1 MSLNRFLSVVL
12 FTMVLWVVP
21 ARGQEFTDQGMFSGS
36 GLTILPTATIA
47 PPSEFRLQYA
57 RLGITER
64 SRSGMNIISLSTGF
78 SSSVEGYSRFIGE
91 QAGSSVT
98 QETYGFGLKVRAPF
112 DVPLFRRVAV
122 WVDRTISDRN
132 DPAALYPTDAL
143 RYGAIATLDS
153 NGIRPTL
160 VLGMSSIN
168 NITNPLAGAGVTIAI
183 SHSAQ
188 LGFEAVNGY
197 FGKKSMQVI
206 ATGSVRL
213 FANVSALVSP
223 GYLSTPGFNSWT
235 VSFGLTCSTADV
247 DFHPVVEQKQEEEI
261 TVPSIEDIQREEKKE
276 QKSPGDGGA
285 LDQDVPQVP
294 SGQDA
299 PSDGSGDSG
308 APHGKEQHPAVRTDS
323 GSPQGHQQ
331 ENVPHA

>member
-1 MSLNRFLSVVL
+1 MPLSRFLPVAIFASVVWL
-12 FTMVLWVVP
+12 AP
-21 ARGQEFTDQGMFSGS
+21 ASAQEFTDQGMFSGS

-47 PPSEFRLQYA
+47 PPSEFRLQCS

-64 SRSGMNIISLSTGF
+64 SHSGMNVIALSTGF
-78 SSSVEGYSRFIGE
+78 SSSVEGYSRFVGE

-112 DVPLFRRVAV
+112 DVPFFRRVAC
-122 WVDRTISDRN
+122 WVDRTISNRN

-143 RYGAIATLDS
+143 RYGAIATRDS

-160 VLGMSSIN
+160 VLGMSSIE
-168 NITNPLAGAGVTIAI
+168 NISNPLAGAGVTIAV

-188 LGFEAVNGY
+188 LGFEAVDGY
-197 FGKKSMQVI
+197 FGKKSFQFI
-206 ATGSVRL
+206 ATGSVRI
-213 FANVSALVSP
+213 FANVSALISP

-247 DFHPVVEQKQEEEI
+247 DFHPVMEQKQEDEI

-285 LDQDVPQVP
+285 LDQDVPQLP

-299 PSDGSGDSG
+299 PSDGTGNSGN
-308 APHGKEQHPAVRTDS
+308 PHGKDS
-323 GSPQGHQQ
+323 GSPQVHQQ
-331 ENVPHA
+331 EIVPHA